1 MMTIDDEGEGGVW
14 PNDDVITEIQ
24 IFWQIFG
31 ISQGILLKFS
41 PKFSNS
47 GEKCLVN
54 LNLNQI
60 VSDLLQGIVLIDKPP
75 TLSC

>member
-14 PNDDVITEIQ
+14 PNYDVITEIQ

-31 ISQGILLKFS
+31 ISQGILLKFF

-47 GEKCLVN
+47 GTNSQVN
-54 LNLNQI
+54 LRLNQI
-60 VSDLLQGIVLIDKPP
+60 VSDLLQGMVLNDKPP

>member
-14 PNDDVITEIQ
+14 PNDDVITEMQ

-41 PKFSNS
+41 SKFSNS
-47 GEKCLVN
+47 EEKCSVN

-60 VSDLLQGIVLIDKPP
+60 ASDLLQGIVLIDEPP

>member
-24 IFWQIFG
+24 FFLQIFG
-31 ISQGILLKFS
+31 ISPGILLKFS

-47 GEKCLVN
+47 EKT
-54 LNLNQI
+54 
-60 VSDLLQGIVLIDKPP
+60 S
-75 TLSC
+75 

>member
-1 MMTIDDEGEGGVW
+1 MTRGRGGVW

-24 IFWQIFG
+24 FFG
-31 ISQGILLKFS
+31 KFLGFSPVILLKFS

-47 GEKCLVN
+47 QVN
-54 LNLNQI
+54 LKLNLI
-60 VSDLLQGIVLIDKPP
+60 VSDLLQDIVLIDKPP

>member
-14 PNDDVITEIQ
+14 PNDDVIREIQ
-24 IFWQIFG
+24 FWQIFG
-31 ISQGILLKFS
+31 ISQSILLKFS

-47 GEKCLVN
+47 EKNSQVN
-54 LNLNQI
+54 LKLNQI
-60 VSDLLQGIVLIDKPP
+60 VSDLLQDEVLIDKPP